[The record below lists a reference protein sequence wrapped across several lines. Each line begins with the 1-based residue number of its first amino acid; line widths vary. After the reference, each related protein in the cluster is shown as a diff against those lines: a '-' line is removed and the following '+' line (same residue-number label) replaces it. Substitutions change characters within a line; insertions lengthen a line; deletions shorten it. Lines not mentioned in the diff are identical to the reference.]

1 MNTSDDRPVS
11 RPEQPRLFEMPADD
25 ASPSPPAEPPA
36 LAGRPRL
43 RTANREQIVFRT
55 AALDELI
62 PCDHPARTVWDYV
75 EGLDLSP
82 LYQSIKSVVGNPGR
96 PCIDPKIL
104 MALWLYAT
112 IDGVGSAR
120 QLDALCRSHDA
131 YRWIL
136 GDVPI
141 NYHTLADFRTA
152 HGELLDQLLSQ
163 SVAVLMAEGL
173 VDLNRVAQDGM
184 RVRASAG
191 AASFR
196 RRPTLEEALA
206 EAEAQVQA
214 LRAEL
219 QDDPAAGNR
228 RQQKAR
234 ERATRERA
242 ERIKGAWDRLPEL
255 EAKKKPED
263 RQKARCSTTDPEAT
277 VMKMPDGGFRPAYN
291 VQFSTATDSQIIVGV
306 DVVTV
311 GSDAGQMAPMVEQIE
326 SRYDQTPHEV
336 LVDGGFAQHE
346 QIDAVSAPEVGCTVY
361 APVPAPKDRQVDRYA
376 PKPGDS
382 PAVAAWRSRMASAE
396 AQTTYKERAA
406 TAECVNAQARNRG
419 LIQLRVRGRLKAKAI
434 ALWHALAHNLMR
446 AVSLRAAAAGVRAA
460 AAVTG

>member
-1 MNTSDDRPVS
+1 MSTPNDCQPS
-11 RPEQPRLFEMPADD
+11 RPEQPPLFETPADD
-25 ASPSPPAEPPA
+25 HTPTAPAEPPV
-36 LAGRPRL
+36 LYGRPRL
-43 RTANREQIVFRT
+43 RTANRDQIVFRA
-55 AALDELI
+55 AALDEII
-62 PCDHPARTVWDYV
+62 PPDHPARVVWDYTD
-75 EGLDLSP
+75 GLDLSS
-82 LYQSIKSVVGNPGR
+82 LYNLIKSVEGNPGR
-96 PCIDPKIL
+96 PPIDPKIL

-120 QLDALCRSHDA
+120 QLDELCRSHSA
-131 YRWIL
+131 YQWIC
-136 GDVPI
+136 GDVSV
-141 NYHTLADFRTA
+141 NYHTLSDFRTD
-152 HGELLDQLLSQ
+152 HGELLDQLLTQ
-163 SVAVLMAEGL
+163 SVAVLLAEGL

-219 QDDPAAGNR
+219 EEDPAASNR

-242 ERIKGAWDRLPEL
+242 QRIKGALDRLPEL

-263 RQKARCSTTDPEAT
+263 RDKARCSTTDPDAT

-291 VQFSTATDSQIIVGV
+291 IQFSTATDSQIIVGV
-306 DVVTV
+306 DVVTT

-326 SRYDQTPHEV
+326 SRYEETPKEV
-336 LVDGGFAQHE
+336 LVDGGFAQHD
-346 QIDAVSAPEVGCTVY
+346 QIEAVSAEEVGCTVY
-361 APVPAPKDRQVDRYA
+361 APVPAPKDSKVDRYA

-382 PAVAAWRSRMASAE
+382 PAVADWRARMASEE
-396 AQTTYKERAA
+396 AKAIYKDRAA

-419 LIQLRVRGRLKAKAI
+419 LYQLRVRGQLKAKAI
-434 ALWHALAHNLMR
+434 ALWHALAHNMMR
-446 AVSLRAAAAGVRAA
+446 AVSLRVAARVRAA
-460 AAVTG
+460 AALMG